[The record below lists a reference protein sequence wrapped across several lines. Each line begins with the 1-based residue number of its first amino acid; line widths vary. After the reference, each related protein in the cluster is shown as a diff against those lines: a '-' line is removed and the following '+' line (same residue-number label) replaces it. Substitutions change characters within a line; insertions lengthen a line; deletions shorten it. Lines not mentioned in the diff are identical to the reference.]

1 MSQFNETTYQVQ
13 GMTCSHCEQTV
24 VGSVEALTG
33 VQSATADHR
42 RDALRVSGT
51 ASEDEIREVV
61 QAAGYA
67 LTVGEAVPA
76 GRSSCGCGC

>member
-1 MSQFNETTYQVQ
+1 MSQSNETAYQVQ
-13 GMTCSHCEQTV
+13 GMTCGHCEQTV
-24 VGSVEALTG
+24 VRSVEALAG

-42 RDALRVSGT
+42 RDALRVSGM
-51 ASEDEIREVV
+51 ANEDEIREVV

-67 LTVGEAVPA
+67 LNVNEAVPV